1 MNKTTRQTETAKT
14 QQHLRDRY
22 RGEALTGLA
31 NLAAEVQELIANQAS
46 PATIVARVQML
57 AEMAGLTPIGQ
68 ADHTTTFDP
77 TIHETYAGTLPA
89 GAPVTVIRPGYRLG
103 DVVVCRATVI
113 DL

>member
-22 RGEALTGLA
+22 RGEALTALA
-31 NLAAEVQELIANQAS
+31 GLAAEVEELIANQTS
-46 PATIVARVQML
+46 PTTIVARVRML
-57 AEMAGLTPIGQ
+57 AELAGLTPIGSTS
-68 ADHTTTFDP
+68 HTTTFDP
-77 TIHETYAGTLPA
+77 TIHETYAGTLPTDT
-89 GAPVTVIRPGYRLG
+89 PVTVTRPGYQLG